1 MNNILITSKKDQ
13 VMTELLRRI
22 NDDLFALKITNNE
35 LASYLGI
42 AKSTV
47 SSILNGKTEMSFIYL
62 VKIIMKLYQ
71 KPFVPLNND
80 MITSYLIYAKPENRR
95 EALEYAAFRREFDS
109 LKEIVNIEK
118 TSTTEI
124 NKEFAEV
131 YDIIHKHCKSVDEY
145 SPEDFYDELE
155 ESKSNVSSYEMKV
168 LIDILLCQTLYQT
181 KEYKKLFKRISI
193 AEKNVKEIRNK
204 FIYNSFLVRIKEVLI
219 VSHMMQNELKKARAT
234 CIELLNMCDTNN
246 SFYLQKANSY
256 YNMGESYIFEDY
268 SKSKM
273 FLEKSLSILNDD
285 VFIGDKDIER
295 KKKRIQSTIIF
306 LKIHHYRDIQD
317 VYHGLD
323 KDGHVYLELR
333 KGNKEKAEKYLLE
346 IEKENGSLNEF
357 QTCYMGLARNDKSLI
372 EKSYMM
378 FLQKK
383 SLFYA
388 NLPKLYLG
396 DF

>member
-1 MNNILITSKKDQ
+1 MLITNRKDQ
-13 VMTELLRRI
+13 VMIELLRKI
-22 NDDLFALKITNNE
+22 NDDLFASKITNNE

-47 SSILNGKTEMSFIYL
+47 SSILNGKTEMSFDYL
-62 VKIIMKLYQ
+62 IKIIMKIHK
-71 KPFVPLNND
+71 KPYVTLKD
-80 MITSYLIYAKPENRR
+80 AMISDYLMHAKPENRR

-109 LKEIVNIEK
+109 LKMITDIEK
-118 TSTTEI
+118 SSTTEI
-124 NKEFAEV
+124 NQEFAKV
-131 YDIIHKHCKSVDEY
+131 YEIVFKNCKDVEEY

-155 ESKSNVSSYEMKV
+155 ECKSDVSSWEMKV

-181 KEYKKLFKRISI
+181 KEYKKMFKRISV
-193 AEKNVKEIRNK
+193 AEENVKEINNK
-204 FIYNSFLVRIKEVLI
+204 FIYSSFLVRIKEVLI
-219 VSHMMQNELKKARAT
+219 VTYMMQNEVKKARLT
-234 CIELLNMCDTNN
+234 CNELLKMCDVNN
-246 SFYLQKANSY
+246 GFLIQKANSY

-268 SKSKM
+268 SKAKM
-273 FLEKSLSILNDD
+273 FLEKSLTVLNDEM
-285 VFIGDKDIER
+285 FTGDKDVER
-295 KKKRIQSTIIF
+295 KKGRIKSTLIF

-357 QTCYMGLARNDKSLI
+357 QTCYMGLARNDRSLI

>member
-1 MNNILITSKKDQ
+1 MDNILVSREKDQ
-13 VMTELLRRI
+13 VMTDLLRKI

-47 SSILNGKTEMSFIYL
+47 SSILSRKTEISFNYL
-62 VKIIMKLYQ
+62 IKIIMKIYK
-71 KPFVPLNND
+71 KPYVTLRD
-80 MITSYLIYAKPENRR
+80 DIISDYLMYAKPENRR

-109 LKEIVNIEK
+109 LKVIIDIEK
-118 TSTTEI
+118 SSNTEI
-124 NKEFAEV
+124 NREFAKIYEIV
-131 YDIIHKHCKSVDEY
+131 YKHCKDVEEY

-155 ESKSNVSSYEMKV
+155 ECKSHVLSWEMKV

-193 AEKNVKEIRNK
+193 AKKNVKEIKNK

-219 VSHMMQNELKKARAT
+219 VTYMMQNEVRKARLT
-234 CIELLNMCDTNN
+234 CIELMGMCDGN
-246 SFYLQKANSY
+246 SSFFMQKANSY

-268 SKSKM
+268 SKAKM
-273 FLEKSLSILNDD
+273 FLEKSLSVLSDEM
-285 VFIGDKDIER
+285 FTGDKDIER
-295 KKKRIQSTIIF
+295 KTRRIKSTIIF
-306 LKIHHYRDIQD
+306 LKIHHYQDIKE
-317 VYHGLD
+317 VYSGLD
-323 KDGHVYLELR
+323 KDGHVYLELQ
-333 KGNKEKAEKYLLE
+333 KGNKEQAEMYLLE
-346 IEKENGSLNEF
+346 IEKENGALNEF

>member
-1 MNNILITSKKDQ
+1 MDNILITSKKDQ

-193 AEKNVKEIRNK
+193 AEKNVKKIRNK

-346 IEKENGSLNEF
+346 IEKENGALNEF

>member
-1 MNNILITSKKDQ
+1 
-13 VMTELLRRI
+13 MTELLRRI

-193 AEKNVKEIRNK
+193 AEKNVKKIRNK

-346 IEKENGSLNEF
+346 IEKENGALNEF

>member
-1 MNNILITSKKDQ
+1 MNNILITNEKDQ
-13 VMTELLRRI
+13 VMTELLKRI
-22 NDDLFALKITNNE
+22 NDDLFAHKITNNE
-35 LASYLGI
+35 LASYLGV

-47 SSILNGKTEMSFIYL
+47 SSILNGKTEMSFNYL
-62 VKIIMKLYQ
+62 VKIIMRIYK

-80 MITSYLIYAKPENRR
+80 MISLYLIYAKPENRR

-124 NKEFAEV
+124 NQEFADV
-131 YDIIHKHCKSVDEY
+131 YDIIYKHCKSVDEY

-181 KEYKKLFKRISI
+181 KEYKKLFKRIRI

-219 VSHMMQNELKKARAT
+219 VSHMMQNEIKKARST

-246 SFYLQKANSY
+246 NFYLQKANSY

-295 KKKRIQSTIIF
+295 KKKRIQNTIIF

-317 VYHGLD
+317 VYPGLD

>member
-1 MNNILITSKKDQ
+1 MDNITITNEKDQ
-13 VMTELLRRI
+13 VMMELLRKI
-22 NDDLFALKITNNE
+22 KDDLFALKITNNE

-47 SSILNGKTEMSFIYL
+47 SSILNGKTEMSFNYL
-62 VKIIMKLYQ
+62 VKIIMKIYN
-71 KPFVPLNND
+71 KPFIPLKDD
-80 MITSYLIYAKPENRR
+80 MISSYLMHAKPENRR

-109 LKEIVNIEK
+109 LKVITDIEK
-118 TSTTEI
+118 SSTTEI
-124 NKEFAEV
+124 NQEFAKV
-131 YDIIHKHCKSVDEY
+131 YEIVFKHCKDVEEY

-155 ESKSNVSSYEMKV
+155 ECKSDVLSWEMKV

-181 KEYKKLFKRISI
+181 KEYKRLFKRISI
-193 AEKNVKEIRNK
+193 AEKNVKEIKNK

-219 VSHMMQNELKKARAT
+219 VTCMMQNEVMQARLT
-234 CIELLNMCDTNN
+234 CIELMNMCDENN
-246 SFYLQKANSY
+246 SFFIQKANSY

-268 SKSKM
+268 SKAKM
-273 FLEKSLSILNDD
+273 FLEKSLSVLSDEM
-285 VFIGDKDIER
+285 FAGEKDIER
-295 KKKRIQSTIIF
+295 KKERIKSTIIF

-317 VYHGLD
+317 VYSGLD
-323 KDGHVYLELR
+323 KDGHVYLELQ
-333 KGNKEKAEKYLLE
+333 KGNKEKAEMYLLE
-346 IEKENGSLNEF
+346 IEKENGALNEF
-357 QTCYMGLARNDKSLI
+357 QTCYMGLARNDKSLL

>member
-1 MNNILITSKKDQ
+1 MDNILVSREKDQ
-13 VMTELLRRI
+13 VMTDLLRKI

-47 SSILNGKTEMSFIYL
+47 SSILSGKTEISFNYFI
-62 VKIIMKLYQ
+62 KIIMKIYK
-71 KPFVPLNND
+71 KPYVTLRD
-80 MITSYLIYAKPENRR
+80 DIISDYLMYAKPENRR

-109 LKEIVNIEK
+109 LKVLIDIEK
-118 TSTTEI
+118 SSNTEI
-124 NKEFAEV
+124 NREFAKIYEIV
-131 YDIIHKHCKSVDEY
+131 FKHCKDVEEY

-155 ESKSNVSSYEMKV
+155 ECKSHVLSWEMKV

-193 AEKNVKEIRNK
+193 AKKNVKEIKNK

-219 VSHMMQNELKKARAT
+219 VTYMMQNEVRKARLT
-234 CIELLNMCDTNN
+234 CIELMDMCDGN
-246 SFYLQKANSY
+246 SNFFMQKANSY

-268 SKSKM
+268 SKAKM
-273 FLEKSLSILNDD
+273 FLEKSLSVLSDEM
-285 VFIGDKDIER
+285 FTGDKDIER
-295 KKKRIQSTIIF
+295 KTRRIKSTIIF
-306 LKIHHYRDIQD
+306 LKIHHYQDIKE
-317 VYHGLD
+317 VYSGLD
-323 KDGHVYLELR
+323 KDGHVYLELQ
-333 KGNKEKAEKYLLE
+333 KGNKEQAEMYLLE
-346 IEKENGSLNEF
+346 IEKENGALNEF

>member
-1 MNNILITSKKDQ
+1 MDNSTITNEKDQ
-13 VMTELLRRI
+13 VMMELLKKI
-22 NDDLFALKITNNE
+22 NNDLFALKITNND

-47 SSILNGKTEMSFIYL
+47 SSILNGKTEMSFNYL
-62 VKIIMKLYQ
+62 IKIIMKIYK
-71 KPFVPLNND
+71 KPYVVLKDD
-80 MITSYLIYAKPENRR
+80 MISDYLMHAKPENRR

-109 LKEIVNIEK
+109 LKVITDIEK
-118 TSTTEI
+118 SSTTEI
-124 NKEFAEV
+124 NQEFAKV
-131 YDIIHKHCKSVDEY
+131 YEIVFKHCKDVEKY

-155 ESKSNVSSYEMKV
+155 ECKSDVSSWEMKV

-193 AEKNVKEIRNK
+193 AEKNVKEIKNK

-219 VSHMMQNELKKARAT
+219 VTYMMQNEVKQARSS
-234 CIELLNMCDTNN
+234 CIELMNMCDANN
-246 SFYLQKANSY
+246 GFFIQKANSF

-268 SKSKM
+268 SKAKM
-273 FLEKSLSILNDD
+273 FLEKSLSVLNDEM
-285 VFIGDKDIER
+285 FAGEKDIER
-295 KKKRIQSTIIF
+295 KKERIKSTIIF
-306 LKIHHYRDIQD
+306 LKIHHYRDIQE
-317 VYHGLD
+317 VYSGLD
-323 KDGHVYLELR
+323 KDGHVYLEIQ
-333 KGNKEKAEKYLLE
+333 KGNKEKAKMYLLE
-346 IEKENGSLNEF
+346 IEKENGALNEF
-357 QTCYMGLARNDKSLI
+357 QTCYMGLALNDKSLL

>member
-1 MNNILITSKKDQ
+1 MDNILVSREKDQ
-13 VMTELLRRI
+13 VMTDLLRKI

-47 SSILNGKTEMSFIYL
+47 SSILSRKTEISFNYL
-62 VKIIMKLYQ
+62 IKIIMKIYK
-71 KPFVPLNND
+71 KPYVTLRD
-80 MITSYLIYAKPENRR
+80 DIISDYLMYAKPENRR

-109 LKEIVNIEK
+109 LKVLIDIEK
-118 TSTTEI
+118 SSNTEI
-124 NKEFAEV
+124 NREFAKIYEIV
-131 YDIIHKHCKSVDEY
+131 YKHCKDVEEY

-155 ESKSNVSSYEMKV
+155 ECKSHVLSWEMKV

-193 AEKNVKEIRNK
+193 AKKNVKEIKNK

-219 VSHMMQNELKKARAT
+219 VTYMMQNEVRKARLT
-234 CIELLNMCDTNN
+234 CIELMDMCDGN
-246 SFYLQKANSY
+246 SSFFMQKANSY

-268 SKSKM
+268 SKAKM
-273 FLEKSLSILNDD
+273 FLEKSLSVLSDEM
-285 VFIGDKDIER
+285 FTGDKDIER
-295 KKKRIQSTIIF
+295 KTRRIKSTIIF
-306 LKIHHYRDIQD
+306 LKIHHYQDIKE
-317 VYHGLD
+317 VYSGLD
-323 KDGHVYLELR
+323 KDGHVYLELQ
-333 KGNKEKAEKYLLE
+333 KGNKEQAEMYLLE
-346 IEKENGSLNEF
+346 IEKENGALNEF

>member
-1 MNNILITSKKDQ
+1 MDNIVITSKKDQ

-124 NKEFAEV
+124 NQEFAKV

-219 VSHMMQNELKKARAT
+219 VSHMMQNEIKKARAT

-268 SKSKM
+268 SESKM

-357 QTCYMGLARNDKSLI
+357 QTCYMGLARNDRSLI

-396 DF
+396 NF

>member
-1 MNNILITSKKDQ
+1 MDNMLITNRKDQ
-13 VMTELLRRI
+13 VMIELLRKI
-22 NDDLFALKITNNE
+22 NDDLFASKITNNE

-47 SSILNGKTEMSFIYL
+47 SSILNGKTEMSFDYL
-62 VKIIMKLYQ
+62 IKIIMKIHK
-71 KPFVPLNND
+71 KPYVTLKD
-80 MITSYLIYAKPENRR
+80 AMISDYLMHAKPENRR

-109 LKEIVNIEK
+109 LKMITDIEK
-118 TSTTEI
+118 SSTTEI
-124 NKEFAEV
+124 NQEFAKV
-131 YDIIHKHCKSVDEY
+131 YEIVFKNCKDVEEY

-155 ESKSNVSSYEMKV
+155 ECKSDVSSWEMKV

-181 KEYKKLFKRISI
+181 KEYKKMFKRISV
-193 AEKNVKEIRNK
+193 AEENVKEINNK
-204 FIYNSFLVRIKEVLI
+204 FIYSSFLVRIKEVLI
-219 VSHMMQNELKKARAT
+219 VTYMMQNEVKKARLT
-234 CIELLNMCDTNN
+234 CNELLKMCDVNN
-246 SFYLQKANSY
+246 GFLIQKANSY

-268 SKSKM
+268 SKAKM
-273 FLEKSLSILNDD
+273 FLEKSLTVLNDEM
-285 VFIGDKDIER
+285 FTGDKDVER
-295 KKKRIQSTIIF
+295 KKGRIKSTLIF

-357 QTCYMGLARNDKSLI
+357 QTCYMGLARNDRSLI

>member
-1 MNNILITSKKDQ
+1 M
-13 VMTELLRRI
+13 MELLRKI

-47 SSILNGKTEMSFIYL
+47 SSILNGKTEMSFNYL
-62 VKIIMKLYQ
+62 IKIIMKIYK
-71 KPFVPLNND
+71 KPYVALKDD
-80 MITSYLIYAKPENRR
+80 MISDYLMHAKPENRR

-109 LKEIVNIEK
+109 LKVITDIEK
-118 TSTTEI
+118 SSTTEI
-124 NKEFAEV
+124 NQEFAKV
-131 YDIIHKHCKSVDEY
+131 YEIVFKHCKDVEEY

-155 ESKSNVSSYEMKV
+155 ECKSDVSSWEMKV

-193 AEKNVKEIRNK
+193 AEKNVKEIKNK

-219 VSHMMQNELKKARAT
+219 VTCMMQNKVNQARST
-234 CIELLNMCDTNN
+234 CIELMNMCDANN
-246 SFYLQKANSY
+246 SFFIQKANSY

-268 SKSKM
+268 SKAKM
-273 FLEKSLSILNDD
+273 FLEKSLSVLNDEM
-285 VFIGDKDIER
+285 FAGEKDIER
-295 KKKRIQSTIIF
+295 KKEKIKNTIIF

-317 VYHGLD
+317 VYSGLD
-323 KDGHVYLELR
+323 KDGHVYLELQ
-333 KGNKEKAEKYLLE
+333 KGNKEKAEMYLLE